1 MQPISP
7 NYNWENGVKQIKITE
22 ENLSQSCILCQLL
35 RTKTLA
41 SGSKCIK
48 HFILFL
54 PLFALYLLSGWVDVI
69 YLRCLV
75 FLKFPWWLVWIF
87 CAPILLNLKN
97 KITKIE
103 HKKIFC
109 GSSKILK
116 NISWPINICLK
127 YFMTPT
133 KTLSCHVFPSSSL
146 CYSICSYIISS
157 RPAFNLS
164 SLLLCPLNSL
174 SHSLNQFD
182 IRRFPSGLL
191 LL

>member
-1 MQPISP
+1 MKLFFLLVTITAAVVREIYSFIKIMQPISP
-7 NYNWENGVKQIKITE
+7 NYNWESRAKQIKITE

-75 FLKFPWWLVWIF
+75 FLKFPWWLVWIV
-87 CAPILLNLKN
+87 CAPTLLNLKN

-109 GSSKILK
+109 G
-116 NISWPINICLK
+116 P
-127 YFMTPT
+127 
-133 KTLSCHVFPSSSL
+133 
-146 CYSICSYIISS
+146 
-157 RPAFNLS
+157 
-164 SLLLCPLNSL
+164 
-174 SHSLNQFD
+174 
-182 IRRFPSGLL
+182 
-191 LL
+191 